1 MSLKDKTAIISGA
14 TRGIGR
20 AIAIELAKEGA
31 NISFNYAKS
40 RDEAASL
47 EKELRALG
55 VKTRSFQTDIQDF
68 AAVTQWVAET
78 REAFNSIDIVVCNA
92 GITRDKG
99 LAFMQPQD
107 WLDVINTNL
116 NGTINL
122 CKAAILTFLKQKSG
136 TIVNISSVTGI
147 TGMPGQT
154 NYAASKAGIIGFSK
168 ALAQEVAAYNIRVNV
183 VAPGFIETDMV
194 KGLKDEYRSKMLQH
208 IPLGRFGTT
217 DEVARV
223 VKFLVSDRSQYITGQ
238 TIVVDGGLTMA

>member
-1 MSLKDKTAIISGA
+1 MTLKNKTAVISGA

-40 RDEAASL
+40 KDEAASL
-47 EKELRALG
+47 EKELIALG
-55 VKTRSFQTDIQDF
+55 VKARSFQTDIKDF
-68 AAVTQWVAET
+68 AATVKWIADT
-78 REAFNSIDIVVCNA
+78 REYFESIDIVVCNA

-99 LAFMQPQD
+99 FAFMQEQD

-116 NGTINL
+116 IGTINL
-122 CKAAILTFLKQKSG
+122 CKASIITLLKQKSG
-136 TIVNISSVTGI
+136 SIINISSVTGI
-147 TGMPGQT
+147 TGMSGQT

-168 ALAQEVAAYNIRVNV
+168 ALAKETAPYNVRVNV
-183 VAPGFIETDMV
+183 VAPGFIDTDMV
-194 KGLKDEYRSKMLQH
+194 KSLKDDYKAKMTQQ
-208 IPLGRFGTT
+208 IPLGRFGAP

-223 VKFLVSDRSQYITGQ
+223 VKFLASDRSQYITGQ